1 MATCKHPRCHR
12 EAVATGYCMKHY
24 RQARAGRLIV
34 EPEIGDPSGKGRY
47 GVLDED
53 GYTVMC
59 HECGEWKR
67 RLGAHVRM
75 AHDISP
81 REYKIKHGLPLSRG
95 LTSKMASEEISTR
108 AKARV
113 GGAGWKKLE
122 EKRDPTKAAHAREFE
137 TMRGSVR
144 ASHTQRAVQHID
156 GQRKPTQRYTCI
168 ICGRE
173 FEGAHFAQRCGD
185 ERCTRIHAYR
195 VSGKGPRGHE
205 MRDKHAA
212 GESYS
217 ALGREYGLTHRG
229 VAMAIQRFEQ
239 HLEEVAALREERDFE
254 LMPWEK

>member
-1 MATCKHPRCHR
+1 MAVCKHPRCHR

-34 EPEIGDPSGKGRY
+34 EPEIGDPSGHGRY
-47 GVLDED
+47 GILDED
-53 GYTVMC
+53 GYTVLC

-95 LTSKMASEEISTR
+95 LTSKMASEEISAR
-108 AKARV
+108 SKARV

-137 TMRGSVR
+137 TMRGASR
-144 ASHTQRAVQHID
+144 AQLADRALTNL
-156 GQRKPTQRYTCI
+156 GGKTKPTQRFTCI

-173 FEGAHFAQRCGD
+173 FEGAHFAQRCSD

-195 VSGKGPRGHE
+195 VSGKGPRGQE

-217 ALGREYGLTHRG
+217 ALGREYDLTHRG
-229 VAMAIQRFEQ
+229 VAMAIRRFEQ
-239 HLEEVAALREERDFE
+239 HLGEVAELREEHDFE